1 MHPCSAQFARE
12 IQRAGDEEAGLD
24 IFMHKLGPSV
34 MSAHL
39 ANNKQAC
46 LGSIEIKFK
55 ITKLPT
61 ILERTVDSIE

>member
-1 MHPCSAQFARE
+1 
-12 IQRAGDEEAGLD
+12 
-24 IFMHKLGPSV
+24 MHKLGPSV
-34 MSAHL
+34 MSARL

-61 ILERTVDSIE
+61 ILERTVVRVSIVVDIVLA